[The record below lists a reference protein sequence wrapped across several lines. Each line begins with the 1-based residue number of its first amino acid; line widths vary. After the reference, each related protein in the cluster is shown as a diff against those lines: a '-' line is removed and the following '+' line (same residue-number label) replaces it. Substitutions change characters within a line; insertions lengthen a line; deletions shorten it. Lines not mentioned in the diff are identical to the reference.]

1 VKTCSYCGA
10 GTDDSTSVCSQCGST
25 FSGGAAQR
33 EFIRRHLYLDPVSRF
48 RVILVV
54 GLISYLLNIAG
65 IWVFWRNL
73 SGDTADAVAWAGF
86 GAVLALP
93 PVVYW
98 ATVALWIAA
107 TVGVYF
113 FIPGA
118 RLLYAF
124 LVGFAMFTMLVGG
137 VHVSLPAETFL
148 IYVSSVSDGAVLVL
162 AYWSPLRKRFQ
173 ERQRSDLRRFG

>member
-1 VKTCSYCGA
+1 VA
-10 GTDDSTSVCSQCGST
+10 L
-25 FSGGAAQR
+25 SGHATPSGFRLQ
-33 EFIRRHLYLDPVSRF
+33 HLYLDAVSRF

-54 GLISYLLNIAG
+54 GLICYLLYVAG

-73 SGDTADAVAWAGF
+73 SADMADAVGWSGF
-86 GAVLALP
+86 GAALAFP

-124 LVGFAMFTMLVGG
+124 LVGFNMFTMLVGG
-137 VHVSLPAETFL
+137 VGVNLPAESFL
-148 IYVSSVSDGAVLVL
+148 LYLTNMSDGAVLVL

-173 ERQRSDLRRFG
+173 EAPTE

>member
-1 VKTCSYCGA
+1 VRTCSYCGA
-10 GTDDSTSVCSQCGST
+10 GTDDTASVCSQCGGT
-25 FSGGAAQR
+25 FSSSASQR
-33 EFIRRHLYLDPVSRF
+33 EFKLRHLYLDPVSRF

-65 IWVFWRNL
+65 AWVFWRDL
-73 SGDTADAVAWAGF
+73 PVDTANAVAWAGF

-107 TVGVYF
+107 TIGVYF

-124 LVGFAMFTMLVGG
+124 LVGFTMFTALVGG
-137 VHVSLPAETFL
+137 VGVCLPAEAFL
-148 IYVSSVSDGAVLVL
+148 LYVSSMSDGAVLVL
-162 AYWSPLRKRFQ
+162 AFWSPLRKRFQ
-173 ERQRSDLRRFG
+173 GASAE